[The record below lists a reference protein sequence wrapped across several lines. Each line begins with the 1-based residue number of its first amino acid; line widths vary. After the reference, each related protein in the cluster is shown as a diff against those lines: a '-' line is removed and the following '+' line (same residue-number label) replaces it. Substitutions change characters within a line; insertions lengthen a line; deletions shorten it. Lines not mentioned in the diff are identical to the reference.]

1 MRNERRAE
9 EDARALLGDD
19 DVLRLRLELRPDG
32 VFGRKPETLV
42 FSTS

>member
-9 EDARALLGDD
+9 EDARALLGND

-32 VFGRKPETLV
+32 VFDRKSETLD
-42 FSTS
+42 FPT